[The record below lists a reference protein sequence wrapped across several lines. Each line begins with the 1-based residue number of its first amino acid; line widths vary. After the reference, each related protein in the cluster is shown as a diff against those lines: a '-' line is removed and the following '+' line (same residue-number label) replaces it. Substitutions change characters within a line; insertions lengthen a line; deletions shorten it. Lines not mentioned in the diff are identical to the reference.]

1 MKSKRSHSAADIRK
15 LGVNSNDDSYAKL
28 LLAHQ
33 QSSPAS
39 NSTTDV
45 RRDLTAKRKEKSKR
59 KSLFRS
65 KKQELSKSVQ
75 DLHTI
80 YADTGGRLPRENRV
94 SVLKTQYEMSVS
106 LSAQNIASFGQDSPA
121 SSPSS
126 SRLANIKKLSQMNAK
141 SSLTS
146 SSSTS
151 NIPGEINRR
160 KMANGR
166 PVTMAFDALADN
178 QKCKFGCF
186 KLHFSLFC
194 NSKGSIVLR
203 LANTMNTPI

>member
-33 QSSPAS
+33 HSSPVS

-45 RRDLTAKRKEKSKR
+45 GRDSTAKRKEKSKR

-75 DLHTI
+75 DLHTT

-106 LSAQNIASFGQDSPA
+106 LSAQNISSFGQDSPA
-121 SSPSS
+121 PSPSS
-126 SRLANIKKLSQMNAK
+126 SRMANIKKLSQMNAK
-141 SSLTS
+141 S

-166 PVTMAFDALADN
+166 PVTMALDALADD
-178 QKCKFGCF
+178 QKCKFGF
-186 KLHFSLFC
+186 Y
-194 NSKGSIVLR
+194 
-203 LANTMNTPI
+203 